1 MKNKITLWLVFLTII
16 LNNQLAY
23 SKPNILVT
31 ITPIASIVAML
42 TKDKA
47 DIVILDTSGGCTHHH
62 SAKPSDKSLID
73 NSKMV
78 IYIDDQFDSLVSS
91 MLLNYN
97 GKKVRISDFSSIDFE
112 GIDGQHNWHFWL
124 DLNNVKVILKDIADN
139 IIKTFPEI
147 KKEVT
152 KNLAESYIIIDNL
165 DKLKQSKLVKL
176 ESSVLLSDSLEHFFK
191 SIDNSEVKVF
201 DISNASLKNIQ
212 KLDDILSSE
221 SLKCIVLDVNQNSQS
236 YSKYNKLII
245 QLDSENWTL
254 KDKTNISGNLFV
266 DQYSKMINLVE
277 SCK

>member
-47 DIVILDTSGGCTHHH
+47 DIVILDTSGGCPHHH

-73 NSKMV
+73 NSEMV

-91 MLLNYN
+91 MLLNYK
-97 GKKVRISDFSSIDFE
+97 GKKVRISDFSSINFK

-124 DLNNVKVILKDIADN
+124 DLNNVKLILKDIADN

-191 SIDNSEVKVF
+191 SINNSEVKVF

-212 KLDDILSSE
+212 KLDDVLSSE

>member
-1 MKNKITLWLVFLTII
+1 MKNKITLLLVFLTII

-47 DIVILDTSGGCTHHH
+47 DIVILDTSGGCPHHH
-62 SAKPSDKSLID
+62 SAKPSDKSLVD
-73 NSKMV
+73 NSEMV

-91 MLLNYN
+91 MLLNYK
-97 GKKVRISDFSSIDFE
+97 GKKVRISDFSSIDFK

-124 DLNNVKVILKDIADN
+124 DLNNVKLILKDIADN

-152 KNLAESYIIIDNL
+152 KNLAESYVIIDNL

-191 SIDNSEVKVF
+191 SINNSEVKVF

-212 KLDDILSSE
+212 KLDDVLSSE

>member
-1 MKNKITLWLVFLTII
+1 MKNKITLLLVFLTII

-47 DIVILDTSGGCTHHH
+47 DIVILDTSGGCPHHH

-73 NSKMV
+73 NSEMV

-91 MLLNYN
+91 MLLNYK
-97 GKKVRISDFSSIDFE
+97 GKKVRISDFSSIDFK

-124 DLNNVKVILKDIADN
+124 DLNNVKLILKDIADN

-152 KNLAESYIIIDNL
+152 KNLAESYVIIDNL

-176 ESSVLLSDSLEHFFK
+176 ESAVLLSDSLEHFFK

-254 KDKTNISGNLFV
+254 KDKTNIGGNLFV

>member
-1 MKNKITLWLVFLTII
+1 MKNKITLLLVFLTII

-47 DIVILDTSGGCTHHH
+47 DIVILDTSGGCPHHH

-73 NSKMV
+73 NSEMV

-91 MLLNYN
+91 MLLNYK
-97 GKKVRISDFSSIDFE
+97 GKKVRISDFSSIDFK

-124 DLNNVKVILKDIADN
+124 DLNNVKLILKDIADN

-152 KNLAESYIIIDNL
+152 KNLAESYVIIDNL

-176 ESSVLLSDSLEHFFK
+176 ESAVLLSDSLEHFFK

>member
-1 MKNKITLWLVFLTII
+1 
-16 LNNQLAY
+16 
-23 SKPNILVT
+23 
-31 ITPIASIVAML
+31 ML

-47 DIVILDTSGGCTHHH
+47 DIVILDTSGGCPHHH

-73 NSKMV
+73 NSEMV

-91 MLLNYN
+91 MLLNYK
-97 GKKVRISDFSSIDFE
+97 GKKVRISDFSSIDFK

-124 DLNNVKVILKDIADN
+124 DLNNVKLILKDIADN

-191 SIDNSEVKVF
+191 SINNSEVKVF

-212 KLDDILSSE
+212 KLDDVLSSE

-254 KDKTNISGNLFV
+254 KDKTNINGNLFV

>member
-1 MKNKITLWLVFLTII
+1 MKNKVTLLLVCLTMI
-16 LNNQLAY
+16 LTNQRAY

-47 DIVILDTSGGCTHHH
+47 DIVILDTSGGCPHHH

-73 NSKMV
+73 NSEMV

-91 MLLNYN
+91 MLLNYK
-97 GKKVRISDFSSIDFE
+97 GKKVRISDFSSIDFK

-124 DLNNVKVILKDIADN
+124 DLNNVKLILKDIADN

-152 KNLAESYIIIDNL
+152 KNLAESYVIIDNL

-176 ESSVLLSDSLEHFFK
+176 ESAVLLSDSLEHFFK
-191 SIDNSEVKVF
+191 SINNSEVKVF

-212 KLDDILSSE
+212 KLDDVLSSE

>member
-1 MKNKITLWLVFLTII
+1 MKNKITLLLVFLTII

-47 DIVILDTSGGCTHHH
+47 DIVILDTSGGCPHHH

-73 NSKMV
+73 NSEMV

-91 MLLNYN
+91 MLLNYK
-97 GKKVRISDFSSIDFE
+97 GKKVRISDFSSIDFK

-124 DLNNVKVILKDIADN
+124 DLNNVKLILKDIADN

-152 KNLAESYIIIDNL
+152 KNLAESYVIIDNL

-176 ESSVLLSDSLEHFFK
+176 ESAVLLSDSLEHFFK
-191 SIDNSEVKVF
+191 SINNSEVKVF

-212 KLDDILSSE
+212 KLDDVLSSE

>member
-1 MKNKITLWLVFLTII
+1 MKNKITLLLVFLTII

-47 DIVILDTSGGCTHHH
+47 DIVILDTSGGCPHHH

-73 NSKMV
+73 NSEMV

-91 MLLNYN
+91 MLLNYK
-97 GKKVRISDFSSIDFE
+97 GKKVRISDFSSIDFK

-124 DLNNVKVILKDIADN
+124 DLNNVKLILKDIADN

-147 KKEVT
+147 KKDVT
-152 KNLAESYIIIDNL
+152 KNLAESYVIIDNL

-191 SIDNSEVKVF
+191 SINNSEVKVF

-212 KLDDILSSE
+212 KLDDVLSSE

-254 KDKTNISGNLFV
+254 KDKTNINGNLFV